1 MTNRNS
7 SRPPLTSARY
17 TGGRQAFA
25 RWTDDVRHGTG
36 PVLYRHTLS
45 HPEIGPGLVTLIG
58 GAPGGGKTA
67 FVTQIAIDALRFSPD
82 LRLLVAN
89 CEMSDEAILNR
100 QLARLS
106 GVNAELIRHRRLG
119 PAHAERIDTGLATL
133 ETLID
138 RIGFLQ
144 RPFSLTNVALAAD
157 DMGAQVVILD
167 YLQRFTLDDEDS
179 EPRERIGRMMD
190 ALRRLASR
198 GLAVIVVSALGR
210 SRDRAG
216 RSSYSG
222 DGLSLASFRETSEL
236 EYGADDAFI
245 LAPIE
250 ERDPSRVRLQHLKS
264 RHGEQVTQDLLFN
277 RSVQSFQLLNGHR
290 LRTAADWN
298 NGAEQ
303 DGFDEDLRQAWDD
316 IPNSVSEGDGSE
328 ESGFGRSEEP
338 RP

>member
-1 MTNRNS
+1 
-7 SRPPLTSARY
+7 
-17 TGGRQAFA
+17 
-25 RWTDDVRHGTG
+25 
-36 PVLYRHTLS
+36 
-45 HPEIGPGLVTLIG
+45 
-58 GAPGGGKTA
+58 
-67 FVTQIAIDALRFSPD
+67 
-82 LRLLVAN
+82 
-89 CEMSDEAILNR
+89 MSDEAILNR

-133 ETLID
+133 DTVID

-198 GLAVIVVSALGR
+198 GLAVIVVSAIGR
-210 SRDRAG
+210 TRDSAG

-245 LAPIE
+245 LSPI
-250 ERDPSRVRLQHLKS
+250 DKQDQNRVRLQHLKS
-264 RHGEQVTQDLLFN
+264 RHGEQVTQDLFFN
-277 RSVQSFQLLNGHR
+277 RGVQSFQLLDGHR
-290 LRTAADWN
+290 PRATADC
-298 NGAEQ
+298 GIGTRR
-303 DGFDEDLRQAWDD
+303 DGFDEDLRRAWDD
-316 IPNSVSEGDGSE
+316 IPTDAPDDDGSE
-328 ESGFGRSEEP
+328 GPGAGPSEEP
-338 RP
+338 RS

>member
-1 MTNRNS
+1 MTNRSS

-17 TGGRQAFA
+17 IGGRQAFG
-25 RWTDDVRHGTG
+25 RWTDDVQNGTG

-67 FVTQIAIDALRFSPD
+67 FVTQIAIDALQFNPD

-106 GVNAELIRHRRLG
+106 GVNAELIRRRRLR
-119 PAHAERIDTGLATL
+119 PSHSDRIDTGLATL
-133 ETLID
+133 ETVID

-144 RPFSLTNVALAAD
+144 RPFSLTNVAMAAD

-190 ALRRLASR
+190 SLRRLASR

-210 SRDRAG
+210 TRDRAG

-250 ERDPSRVRLQHLKS
+250 ERDPNRVRLQHLKS

-277 RSVQSFQLLNGHR
+277 RGVQSFQPLDGNR
-290 LRTAADWN
+290 PVAAADWSH
-298 NGAEQ
+298 GARR
-303 DGFDEDLRQAWDD
+303 DGFDENLRRAWDE
-316 IPNSVSEGDGSE
+316 IPSAAPDGDETEDPGAGPSEDP
-328 ESGFGRSEEP
+328 RS
-338 RP
+338 

>member
-1 MTNRNS
+1 MTTRSS
-7 SRPPLTSARY
+7 SRPSLNSARY
-17 TGGRQAFA
+17 IGGRQAFD
-25 RWTDDVRHGTG
+25 RWTDDVRNGTG
-36 PVLYRHTLS
+36 PILYRHTLS

-67 FVTQIAIDALRFSPD
+67 FVTQIAIDALQFNPD

-89 CEMSDEAILNR
+89 CEMSEEAILNR

-119 PAHAERIDTGLATL
+119 PAHTDRIDTGLATL

-144 RPFSLTNVALAAD
+144 APFSLTNVALTAD

-210 SRDRAG
+210 TRDRAG

-250 ERDPSRVRLQHLKS
+250 ERDPNRVRLHHFKA
-264 RHGEQVTQDLLFN
+264 RHGGQVTQDLLFN
-277 RSVQSFQLLNGHR
+277 RGVQSFQRLNESR
-290 LRTAADWN
+290 RWPAADWSQ
-298 NGAEQ
+298 GVQ
-303 DGFDEDLRQAWDD
+303 RHHFDENLRRAWDD
-316 IPNSVSEGDGSE
+316 IPSAAPDGDGTE
-328 ESGFGRSEEP
+328 ESGGGPSEEP
-338 RP
+338 RS

>member
-1 MTNRNS
+1 MTTRS
-7 SRPPLTSARY
+7 SSPRSLTSARY
-17 TGGRQAFA
+17 IGGRQSFD
-25 RWTDDVRHGTG
+25 RWTHDVWHGSG
-36 PVLYRHTLS
+36 PVIYRHTLS
-45 HPEIGPGLVTLIG
+45 HPEFGPGLVTLIG

-67 FVTQIAIDALRFSPD
+67 FVSQVSLDALRFRDD
-82 LRLLVAN
+82 LRLLMAN

-119 PAHAERIDTGLATL
+119 LEHAERIDTGLATL
-133 ETLID
+133 DTVID

-167 YLQRFTLDDEDS
+167 YLQRFTLDDEDA

-210 SRDRAG
+210 TRDRTG

-250 ERDPSRVRLQHLKS
+250 ERDPSRLRLQHLKS
-264 RHGEQVTQDLLFN
+264 RHGAQVTQDLYFN
-277 RSVQSFQLLNGHR
+277 RGVQSFQR
-290 LRTAADWN
+290 LERHDARGTDLGSRGEGN
-298 NGAEQ
+298 
-303 DGFDEDLRQAWDD
+303 GFDEDLLRAWNDTPLAA
-316 IPNSVSEGDGSE
+316 PNEDGTMDP
-328 ESGFGRSEEP
+328 GAGPTEEP

>member
-17 TGGRQAFA
+17 TGGRQAFD
-25 RWTDDVRHGTG
+25 RWTDDVQQGAG

-133 ETLID
+133 ETVID

-198 GLAVIVVSALGR
+198 GLAVIVVSAVGR
-210 SRDRAG
+210 TRDSAG

-245 LAPIE
+245 LAPIDKQ
-250 ERDPSRVRLQHLKS
+250 DPNRVRLQHLKS
-264 RHGEQVTQDLLFN
+264 RHGEQVTQDLFFN
-277 RSVQSFQLLNGHR
+277 RGVQSFQR
-290 LRTAADWN
+290 LDEPRRWAAADWG
-298 NGAEQ
+298 NGARR
-303 DGFDEDLRQAWDD
+303 DGFDEDLRRAWDD
-316 IPNSVSEGDGSE
+316 IPTVAPDDDGS
-328 ESGFGRSEEP
+328 GDPNAGPSEEP
-338 RP
+338 RS

>member
-1 MTNRNS
+1 MTNRSS

-17 TGGRQAFA
+17 IGGRQAFGQW
-25 RWTDDVRHGTG
+25 RDDVWHGTG
-36 PVLYRHTLS
+36 PVLYRHTPS

-82 LRLLVAN
+82 LRLLIAN
-89 CEMSDEAILNR
+89 CEMSEEAILNR

-106 GVNAELIRHRRLG
+106 GVNAELIRHRRLR
-119 PAHAERIDTGLATL
+119 PSHLDRIDTGLATL
-133 ETLID
+133 ETVID

-144 RPFSLTNVALAAD
+144 RPFSLSNVALTAD

-190 ALRRLASR
+190 SLRRLASR

-210 SRDRAG
+210 TRDRAG

-250 ERDPSRVRLQHLKS
+250 EGDPNRVRLQHLKS
-264 RHGEQVTQDLLFN
+264 RHGEQVTQDLHFN
-277 RSVQSFQLLNGHR
+277 RGVQSFQPLDGNR
-290 LRTAADWN
+290 PVAAADWSQ
-298 NGAEQ
+298 GARR
-303 DGFDEDLRQAWDD
+303 DGFDEDLRRAWDD
-316 IPNSVSEGDGSE
+316 IPSAAPDGDGTEEPGAGPSE
-328 ESGFGRSEEP
+328 ET

>member
-1 MTNRNS
+1 MTNRSS

-17 TGGRQAFA
+17 IGGRQAFG

-67 FVTQIAIDALRFSPD
+67 FVTQIAIDALQFNPD

-89 CEMSDEAILNR
+89 CEMSEDAILNR

-133 ETLID
+133 ETVID

-144 RPFSLTNVALAAD
+144 RPFSLTNVAMAAD
-157 DMGAQVVILD
+157 DMNAQVVILD

-190 ALRRLASR
+190 ALRRLASS
-198 GLAVIVVSALGR
+198 GMAVIVVSALGR
-210 SRDRAG
+210 TRDRAG

-250 ERDPSRVRLQHLKS
+250 ERDPNRVRLQHLKS

-277 RSVQSFQLLNGHR
+277 RGVQSFQR
-290 LRTAADWN
+290 LDGSRPWAAADWSQ
-298 NGAEQ
+298 GARQ
-303 DGFDEDLRQAWDD
+303 DGFDEDLHRAWDD
-316 IPNSVSEGDGSE
+316 TPSAAPDGDGTE
-328 ESGFGRSEEP
+328 EPGAGPSEEP
-338 RP
+338 RS

>member
-7 SRPPLTSARY
+7 ASRSLISARY
-17 TGGRQAFA
+17 ISGRQSFD

-67 FVTQIAIDALRFSPD
+67 FVTQIAIDALQFNPD

-119 PAHAERIDTGLATL
+119 PAHTERIDTGLATL
-133 ETLID
+133 ETVID

-144 RPFSLTNVALAAD
+144 GPFSLTNVALTAD
-157 DMGAQVVILD
+157 DMGARVVILD

-210 SRDRAG
+210 TRDRAG

-250 ERDPSRVRLQHLKS
+250 EQDPNRVRLHHFKA
-264 RHGEQVTQDLLFN
+264 RHGEQVTQDLDFN
-277 RSVQSFQLLNGHR
+277 RGVQSFQRLNEPR
-290 LRTAADWN
+290 RWAAADWSQ
-298 NGAEQ
+298 GGQ
-303 DGFDEDLRQAWDD
+303 RDGFDEDLRRAWDD
-316 IPNSVSEGDGSE
+316 IPSVAPDGNGTNEPNAGPSQ
-328 ESGFGRSEEP
+328 EP

>member
-1 MTNRNS
+1 MTTRSS

-17 TGGRQAFA
+17 IGGRLAFDQ
-25 RWTDDVRHGTG
+25 WTDDVQHGTG

-82 LRLLVAN
+82 LRLLIAN

-119 PAHAERIDTGLATL
+119 PMHTDRIDTGLATL
-133 ETLID
+133 ETVID

-144 RPFSLTNVALAAD
+144 RPCSLTNVAMAAD

-190 ALRRLASR
+190 SLRRLASR

-210 SRDRAG
+210 TRDRAG

-250 ERDPSRVRLQHLKS
+250 EGDPSRVRLQHLKS
-264 RHGEQVTQDLLFN
+264 RHGEQVTQDLHFN
-277 RSVQSFQLLNGHR
+277 RGVQSFQPLDGNR
-290 LRTAADWN
+290 PVAATEWSQ
-298 NGAEQ
+298 GARRY
-303 DGFDEDLRQAWDD
+303 GFDEDLRRAWDD
-316 IPNSVSEGDGSE
+316 IPSATPDGDGTE
-328 ESGFGRSEEP
+328 ESGGGPSGEP
-338 RP
+338 RT